1 MSDFEVGSAKLK
13 NSASDINGINNTIK
27 SLKQQLDKCDSV
39 LQSCMPSKSYS
50 GIKRSLSVASKSL
63 QQQSINLNHLAS
75 GLEKSASLYSRTEKG
90 ISSQKVTIG
99 KTTDIKKAAD
109 QKNYSELI
117 KYVLA
122 GGISSTAL
130 LEQIKAD
137 GKGALNAVDI
147 IAELYEK
154 YYDKKLTETEKE
166 LYKSF
171 YKIVLGKTPIKDIP
185 DMFKVIDKI
194 HKGDYGG
201 ALGYLVD
208 KAGMALD
215 SDGNI
220 SYTGLKIK
228 AIGKTIDLVLGK
240 DSYIIANDDKYKAK
254 AESSLRHGDIL
265 GFVWNGGG
273 DFIQTVGKGTV
284 DVSCQLVSDTIDA
297 YISQSTGGLLTL
309 TTVNTMLNDTI
320 GTSPGHIF
328 NACTKVVSDATDF
341 YIDKGGDFLGALAK
355 QSYSDLAEFGD
366 LVGKA
371 GKGISKASGGI
382 VSAIKGWF

>member
-1 MSDFEVGSAKLK
+1 MSNFEVMSANIK
-13 NSASDINGINNTIK
+13 NGASDINGINNTIK

-39 LQSCMPSKSYS
+39 LQSCMSSKSYP
-50 GIKRSLSVASKSL
+50 GIKRSLSAASKSL
-63 QQQSINLNHLAS
+63 QQQSANLNHLAS
-75 GLEKSASLYSRTEKG
+75 GLEKSSTLYSKTEKE
-90 ISSQKVTIG
+90 ISSQKITVG
-99 KTTDIKKAAD
+99 KTTDIKKAAN

-117 KYVLA
+117 KNVLA
-122 GGISSTAL
+122 GGMSSATFWSKV
-130 LEQIKAD
+130 KAE
-137 GKGALNAVDI
+137 GKDVLDAVDFV
-147 IAELYEK
+147 AELYE
-154 YYDKKLTETEKE
+154 KLTETEKE

-171 YKIVLGKTPIKDIP
+171 YKIIVGKTAFKDVP
-185 DMFKVIDKI
+185 EMFKVIDKI

-228 AIGKTIDLVLGK
+228 AVGKTIDLVLGK